1 MAKIDLNNL
10 VRPKQINSPD
20 TKVYEEVVD
29 TDFVYT
35 DLHLDLELLKNIGL
49 GKTSTPSKDIR
60 VDNDIEAIK
69 NSVRNILTTKK
80 GEKILAPEFGSSL
93 EQYLFEPVTEV
104 YGRLIGQ
111 EILNDIENFE
121 PRIRVEKIKVVPQ
134 PDENQYQILLVY
146 SFLDITKENVL
157 NILALRGGEILI

>member
-10 VRPKQINSPD
+10 VRPKQVNSPD

-29 TDFVYT
+29 TDSVYT
-35 DLHLDLELLKNIGL
+35 DLHLDLQLLKNIGL
-49 GKTSTPSKDIR
+49 GKNTTDSKDIR
-60 VDNDIEAIK
+60 VDNDILAVK

-93 EQYLFEPVTEV
+93 EQYLFEPVSEV
-104 YGRLIGQ
+104 YARMIGQ

-121 PRIRVEKIKVVPQ
+121 PRIRVQKIKVVPQ
-134 PDENQYQILLVY
+134 PDENQYQILVVY

>member
-10 VRPKQINSPD
+10 VKPKQVNSPD

-35 DLHLDLELLKNIGL
+35 DLHLDLQLLKNIGL
-49 GKTSTPSKDIR
+49 GKNSTPAKDIR

-69 NSVRNILTTKK
+69 NSIRNILTTKK

-93 EQYLFEPVTEV
+93 EQYLFEPVSDV
-104 YGRLIGQ
+104 YGRLIAQ

-121 PRIRVEKIKVVPQ
+121 PRIRVEKIKVVPE

-146 SFLDITKENVL
+146 SFLDITKENLL
-157 NILALRGGEILI
+157 NIIALKGGEILI

>member
-10 VRPKQINSPD
+10 VKPKQVNSPD

-29 TDFVYT
+29 TEFVYT
-35 DLHLDLELLKNIGL
+35 DLHLDLQLLKNIGL
-49 GKTSTPSKDIR
+49 GKNSTPSKDIR

-93 EQYLFEPVTEV
+93 EQYLFEPVSEV
-104 YGRLIGQ
+104 YGRLIAQ

-121 PRIRVEKIKVVPQ
+121 PRIRVEKIKVVPE

-157 NILALRGGEILI
+157 NILALKGGEILI